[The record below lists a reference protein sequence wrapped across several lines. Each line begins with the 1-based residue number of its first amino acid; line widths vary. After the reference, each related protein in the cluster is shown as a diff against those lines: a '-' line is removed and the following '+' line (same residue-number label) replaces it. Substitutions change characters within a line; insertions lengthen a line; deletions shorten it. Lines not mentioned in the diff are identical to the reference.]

1 MRLRRELHGLI
12 PVTSKSKR
20 GRVTNHFL
28 SFDLDPAFDID
39 LSVLE
44 QRYEQ
49 MMTICHP
56 DRFASAPAFEQRAAA
71 KRASDI
77 NESFNVLKQPVSRAG
92 HLLQLS
98 GIDLPALERQPASP
112 EFLFEQMMLRERVQ
126 EYGTMSVEDAAKLST
141 EIEAAFLNTQKQFI
155 ECYKSGDIDDASACW
170 VEFHFQQKL
179 SDELSRA
186 REQRG

>member
-71 KRASDI
+71 KRAADI
-77 NESFNVLKQPVSRAG
+77 NEAFNVLKEPVSRAG
-92 HLLQLS
+92 HLLQLA
-98 GIDLPALERQPASP
+98 GVDLPALERQPADP
-112 EFLFEQMMLRERVQ
+112 EFLFAQMMLREKVQ
-126 EYGTMSVEDAAKLST
+126 EYGDLSDNDATEITS
-141 EIEAAFLNTQKQFI
+141 EIEAAYVSTQAKFVAHY
-155 ECYKSGDIDDASACW
+155 EAGDIAAASAAW

-179 SDELSRA
+179 SDELARA
-186 REQRG
+186 QS